1 MRYSDKQRRILDLYT
16 VLQNLERYLR
26 YHETKAALR
35 QREMRTSTFS
45 SENAGLYIIFNRKTN
60 DHLRDSNRIERQ
72 TEPTSRKQKDYPAC
86 FATITTVRCVTFR
99 EKRHSKKGSPDVLL
113 GIETIAKLAIS
124 NPEKRRNG
132 IDTEIGLNLKTR
144 VIGTKKLM
152 MDNQDNEALNAFQKF
167 ITHDKEGRYVVSWPW
182 KSNDVVPAK
191 GYSLALGR
199 NLFQEGII
207 EKVKKEESK
216 ERVAY
221 LPHQAMIN
229 P

>member
-1 MRYSDKQRRILDLYT
+1 MLEHIYRNQLLEESVATTQCPNRR
-16 VLQNLERYLR
+16 
-26 YHETKAALR
+26 
-35 QREMRTSTFS
+35 
-45 SENAGLYIIFNRKTN
+45 
-60 DHLRDSNRIERQ
+60 
-72 TEPTSRKQKDYPAC
+72 
-86 FATITTVRCVTFR
+86 
-99 EKRHSKKGSPDVLL
+99 
-113 GIETIAKLAIS
+113 
-124 NPEKRRNG
+124 
-132 IDTEIGLNLKTR
+132 NLKTR